1 MAKKVMLTGDS
12 MDLFFL
18 MSMNKCS
25 NILAALSIRK
35 AEFA

>member
-12 MDLFFL
+12 MDLLFL
-18 MSMNKCS
+18 MLMNKCRNS
-25 NILAALSIRK
+25 LAALSIRK